1 MPESRVSARSDAT
14 AGGTRKK
21 SPPRQ
26 HAAGLDSAIKLF
38 EQAARTV
45 PLPAAPYPI
54 VIADYGAGSGHNSM
68 RPIAAAVAALRG
80 RTRPA
85 QCVLVTHTDTAENDF
100 TTMFRG
106 LAEDPE
112 SYLRKDSATFTSAVG
127 RSFYTQILP
136 SNAVHLGWSAWALVR
151 LGKVPMPIGDHIAVA
166 YSGDDHTRAA
176 YARQAAHD
184 WHEFVAFRGRELS
197 PGGRLVV
204 MTMAVGDDGDFGYRP
219 LFDAVMDT
227 LQELVAERVVSADE
241 VERMTLPIV
250 GRRAADFAA
259 PFAPSGRFEKLSIS
273 HLEVFD
279 AEDVIFGQY
288 RKDKNADAFGTRWAD
303 FCRFTALDD
312 LADALGDDPERR
324 LQFFERMH
332 AGIAARLAA
341 APEQM
346 RIPVAQLV
354 LEKRQSG

>member
-1 MPESRVSARSDAT
+1 MPDSRATTRPDAT
-14 AGGTRKK
+14 AAGRRKK
-21 SPPRQ
+21 SPPR
-26 HAAGLDSAIKLF
+26 HHTAGLDSAIKLF
-38 EQAARTV
+38 EQAARSV

-68 RPIAAAVAALRG
+68 RPIAAAIAALRS

-106 LAEDPE
+106 LCEDPD
-112 SYLRKDSATFTSAVG
+112 SYLRKDSATFPSAVG

-166 YSGDDHTRAA
+166 YSGDTHLRAA
-176 YARQAAHD
+176 YARAAAHD

-197 PGGRLVV
+197 PGGQLVV
-204 MTMAVGDDGDFGYRP
+204 MTMALSDDGDFGYRP

-227 LQELVAERVVSADE
+227 LQELVAEHVVSADE

-250 GRRAADFAA
+250 GRSAADFAA

-279 AEDVIFGQY
+279 ADDVIFRQY
-288 RKDKNADAFGTRWAD
+288 RKDKDADAFGMRWAD

-312 LADALGDDPERR
+312 LAAALGDDPERR
-324 LQFFERMH
+324 LPFFERMH

-354 LEKRQSG
+354 LEKRQAG